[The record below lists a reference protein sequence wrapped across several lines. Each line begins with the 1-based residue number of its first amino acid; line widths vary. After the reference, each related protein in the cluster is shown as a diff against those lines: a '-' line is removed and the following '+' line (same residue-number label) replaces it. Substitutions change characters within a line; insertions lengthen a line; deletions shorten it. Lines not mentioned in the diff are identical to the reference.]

1 MRLNLGCGHQ
11 ILDGWINLDRS
22 DFGQQVV
29 RDVTRGL
36 PFSDGTFDEILA
48 DNLLE
53 HIPPGDDSVFVMNEI
68 YRVCKPGAKVTVIVP
83 HAFSQGAHQDPTH
96 CNYFVPRSALYW
108 NQDLPWPAMYGS
120 TCDFDVSKIEVY
132 GDQEK
137 ELFIRFELTA
147 RAK

>member
-1 MRLNLGCGHQ
+1 MKLNLGCGHKL
-11 ILDGWINLDRS
+11 LDGWINLDAC
-22 DFGQQVV
+22 DFGQEVV

-36 PFSDGTFDEILA
+36 PFSDDTFDEILA

-68 YRVCKPGAKVTVIVP
+68 YRVCRPGAKVTIIVP
-83 HAFSQGAHQDPTH
+83 HALSQGAHQDPTH

-108 NQDLPWPAMYGS
+108 NLDLPWPKMYGS
-120 TCDFDVSKIEVY
+120 TANFDVDKITVY
-132 GDQEK
+132 GDPET
-137 ELFIRFELTA
+137 EAFIRFELKA